1 MSSLDQTTSAI
12 KRLDA
17 RSDQSSFL
25 QTTYAAPKP
34 SERLPPLSGSGK
46 AQKVPSEKIVQF
58 QNGTDSRKSKAHKRM
73 RSASNRA
80 GASSPQSVVS
90 PSPTAPLS
98 APLSLAVGVTSL
110 ASPTTH
116 DVPADNEVEEDEE
129 LVTARP
135 RKRGV
140 AQKLDAKTKRKR
152 AITEADNYFVLQ
164 EGFDDEVPSP
174 KRIKTVATTESSAIE
189 QASTGKPTIGK
200 RKETVRAKANP
211 RPRSE
216 TPISALDCPQ
226 KSQEARFRKQKNVNK
241 LAEAVKK

>member
-1 MSSLDQTTSAI
+1 MLFLWTTIDPFVNRQPLSLGAAQNTHLLQPLHSSNRLPSSPPPPLSFSACTTKSTEAMSYLDQTTSAI

-34 SERLPPLSGSGK
+34 SERLPPPSGSRK
-46 AQKVPSEKIVQF
+46 ASEKIVQF
-58 QNGTDSRKSKAHKRM
+58 QNGTDSRKSQAHKRM

-98 APLSLAVGVTSL
+98 APLPLAVGVTSL

-129 LVTARP
+129 LVTA
-135 RKRGV
+135 
-140 AQKLDAKTKRKR
+140 
-152 AITEADNYFVLQ
+152 
-164 EGFDDEVPSP
+164 
-174 KRIKTVATTESSAIE
+174 
-189 QASTGKPTIGK
+189 
-200 RKETVRAKANP
+200 
-211 RPRSE
+211 
-216 TPISALDCPQ
+216 
-226 KSQEARFRKQKNVNK
+226 
-241 LAEAVKK
+241 

>member
-34 SERLPPLSGSGK
+34 SERLPPPSGSGK

-58 QNGTDSRKSKAHKRM
+58 QNGTDFRKSKAHKRM

-164 EGFDDEVPSP
+164 
-174 KRIKTVATTESSAIE
+174 RIKTVATTESSAIE

-226 KSQEARFRKQKNVNK
+226 KSQEARFRKQKNINK